1 MGIIRK
7 SVIGLEMDSRE
18 IRAVEIR
25 GSVKNPEISAWGQ
38 IDLPEG
44 IVKDGR
50 VTNVQ
55 LLSTYLDKLINQN
68 KFKSKD
74 VFLGI
79 NNQDVIIR
87 FASFPKVPDDK
98 VRNMIMF
105 QAQEFIP
112 VSLDDLQL
120 DYVIVGEK
128 QNEEGTFINVILVG
142 ARKKMLHDFID
153 AITGAKLLVREIDS
167 SMLAF
172 GRAALSSVNVN
183 AFAVVGF
190 NYDIANIMIFN
201 KGIMSM
207 ARSVSFSQSSIWANK
222 RGNDVNNEPARGSIQ
237 IADILIG
244 ELRSSIGYYRMQSE
258 DAIDG
263 IYLIGKSGLREIAEK
278 FREAEYEVNIL
289 QPYIDIA
296 FKDSSNGL
304 NTFKTNDYTV
314 AVSLALRGLEG

>member
-1 MGIIRK
+1 MGIMKK
-7 SVIGLEMDSRE
+7 SIIGLEMDSKE

-25 GSVKNPEISAWGQ
+25 GSIKNPEISAWGQ

-50 VTNVQ
+50 VTNAQ
-55 LLSTYLDKLINQN
+55 SLSIYIDKLINQN
-68 KFKSKD
+68 RFKSKN
-74 VFLGI
+74 VILGI

-153 AITGAKLLVREIDS
+153 AITGAKLMVNEIDS

-172 GRAALSSVNVN
+172 GRAALGTANVNV
-183 AFAVVGF
+183 FVVVGF
-190 NYDIANIMIFN
+190 NEDIANIMIFN

-222 RGNDVNNEPARGSIQ
+222 RINDVNNETPRATQ

-244 ELRSSIGYYRMQSE
+244 ELRSSIGYYRMQNE
-258 DAIDG
+258 DAIDD
-263 IYLIGKSGLREIAEK
+263 IYLIGKSGMREITEK

-289 QPYIDIA
+289 QPYLNLNV
-296 FKDSSNGL
+296 KSSSNGL
-304 NTFKTNDYTV
+304 HTFKANDYTV
-314 AVSLALRGLEG
+314 AISLGLRGLEE

>member
-1 MGIIRK
+1 MGVMKKSIIG
-7 SVIGLEMDSRE
+7 IEMDSRE

-25 GSVKNPEISAWGQ
+25 GSMKNPEITAWGQ

-50 VTNVQ
+50 VTNIQ
-55 LLSTYLDKLINQN
+55 SLSIYLDKLMNQN
-68 KFKSKD
+68 RFKSKD
-74 VFLGI
+74 VILGI

-128 QNEEGTFINVILVG
+128 QNEDGTFLNVILVG

-153 AITGAKLLVREIDS
+153 AISGAKLLVREIDS

-172 GRAALSSVNVN
+172 GRAALSTVNVN
-183 AFAVVGF
+183 AFATVGF

-222 RGNDVNNEPARGSIQ
+222 RGNDVNIEVSRGSTQ

-258 DAIDG
+258 DPIDG
-263 IYLIGKSGLREIAEK
+263 IYLIGKSGTREIVERFK
-278 FREAEYEVNIL
+278 EAEYDINIL
-289 QPYIDIA
+289 QPYSDISV
-296 FKDSSNGL
+296 KNSSNGL
-304 NTFKTNDYTV
+304 HTFKASDYTV